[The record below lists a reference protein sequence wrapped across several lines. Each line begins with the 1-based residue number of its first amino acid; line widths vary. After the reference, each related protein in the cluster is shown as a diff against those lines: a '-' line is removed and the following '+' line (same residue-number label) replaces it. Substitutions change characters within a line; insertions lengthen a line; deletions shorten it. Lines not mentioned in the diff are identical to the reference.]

1 MDKRIE
7 KIVTKRNITLI
18 ILVFLCILTSF
29 ILYGRNKSKVFK
41 DEYMKNIFVDEE
53 TSDDDNVVVN
63 AESTKIVQEEKK
75 NQATKSIK
83 MIVVE
88 IKGEVVNPDVYEIQ
102 EGSIIRDLI
111 TKAGGLT
118 NEANIDKI
126 NRADKLRDN
135 QLIVIPNKN
144 EISNVKTNISSS
156 SEGSASENGVININ
170 TATLEELQKINGVG
184 EIKARSIIEYRE
196 KNGGFKSIDEMKN
209 IDGIGDKTFEK
220 MKDGIT
226 VWFQKFKISYIIQ
239 IVFMVKLVI

>member
-7 KIVTKRNITLI
+7 KFMTKRNIVLI
-18 ILVFLCILTSF
+18 MLVFLCVITSF
-29 ILYGRNKSKVFK
+29 ILYGKNKSKVFK
-41 DEYMKNIFVDEE
+41 DEYMKNIFVEE
-53 TSDDDNVVVN
+53 EATDDNSVEVN
-63 AESTKIVQEEKK
+63 AEPIKEVKGENQLTKG
-75 NQATKSIK
+75 TK

-88 IKGEVVNPDVYEIQ
+88 IKGEVVNPDVYEIS

-144 EISNVKTNISSS
+144 ELSNANTNINVSK
-156 SEGSASENGVININ
+156 EGNTAEEGIININ
-170 TATLEELQKINGVG
+170 TASLEELQKINGVG
-184 EIKARSIIEYRE
+184 EVKAKSIINYRE

-209 IDGIGDKTFEK
+209 IEGIGDKTFEK
-220 MKDGIT
+220 MKDQIT
-226 VWFQKFKISYIIQ
+226 V
-239 IVFMVKLVI
+239 

>member
-7 KIVTKRNITLI
+7 KFMTKRNIVLI
-18 ILVFLCILTSF
+18 MLVFLCVITSF

-41 DEYMKNIFVDEE
+41 DEYMKNIFVEE
-53 TSDDDNVVVN
+53 EAPDDNSVEVN
-63 AESTKIVQEEKK
+63 AEPIKEVKGE
-75 NQATKSIK
+75 NQLTKSTK

-88 IKGEVVNPDVYEIQ
+88 IKGEVVSPDVYEIS

-144 EISNVKTNISSS
+144 DLSNANTNINISKEGNT
-156 SEGSASENGVININ
+156 SEDGIININ
-170 TATLEELQKINGVG
+170 TASLEELQKINGVG
-184 EIKARSIIEYRE
+184 EVKAKSIINYRE

-209 IDGIGDKTFEK
+209 IEGIGDKTFEK
-220 MKDGIT
+220 MKDQIT
-226 VWFQKFKISYIIQ
+226 I
-239 IVFMVKLVI
+239 